1 MPSIDAARRRLRLA
15 DSHISVLGLLVEEES
30 VPGELDTALTE
41 LRSAGIVGDDGSIT
55 GELYPLVATLM
66 EPRVIVSTE
75 ITGPQGVL
83 ESGAVIGNDFVFVH
97 EGWPGESESEYLPVE
112 APLLVP
118 ALARSVDLHEDV
130 LNGLDFTEVITST
143 TGELDALMVRMES
156 GRGSVET
163 EEVVRETGA
172 PARLVEVL
180 AQLNCMWRMTV
191 VWKNA
196 HVENPEPTFTGLAV
210 WDCGMEGYWVRELP
224 VEPVREGDVT
234 LESPLRVRR
243 TNAKELWQAIAD
255 LLPEG
260 SELG

>member
-15 DSHISVLGLLVEEES
+15 DPHISVLGLLVEEDA
-30 VPGELDTALTE
+30 VPDALDVALAE
-41 LRSAGIVGDDGSIT
+41 LRAAGIVGDDGSIT
-55 GELYPLVATLM
+55 GELYPLVVTLA
-66 EPRVIVSTE
+66 EPRVIVRTE

-83 ESGAVIGNDFVFVH
+83 ESGAVISDDFVFVH

-118 ALARSVDLHEDV
+118 ALARSVDLHSDILEGAD
-130 LNGLDFTEVITST
+130 LTEVITST
-143 TGELDALMVRMES
+143 TGELDALMVRMEAR
-156 GRGSVET
+156 RGDVDA
-163 EEVVRETGA
+163 EVVARETGA
-172 PARLVEVL
+172 PERLVEVL

-196 HVENPEPTFTGLAV
+196 HAENPEPTFTGLAV
-210 WDCGMEGYWVRELP
+210 WDCGLEGYWVRELP
-224 VEPVREGDVT
+224 AEPVREGDVT

>member
-30 VPGELDTALTE
+30 VPAELDTALTE

-66 EPRVIVSTE
+66 EPRVIVRTE

-118 ALARSVDLHEDV
+118 ALARSVDLHEDI

-191 VWKNA
+191 VWKNV

>member
-1 MPSIDAARRRLRLA
+1 MPSLDAARRRLRLA
-15 DSHISVLGLLVEEES
+15 DPHISVLGLLVEEDA
-30 VPGELDTALTE
+30 VPAELGAAHAE
-41 LRSAGIVGDDGSIT
+41 LQAAGIVGEDGAIS
-55 GELYPLVATLM
+55 GDLYPLVSTLLA
-66 EPRVIVSTE
+66 PRVIVRTE

-97 EGWPGESESEYLPVE
+97 EGWPGESESEYVPVE

-118 ALARSVDLHEDV
+118 ALGRSVDLHADI
-130 LNGLDFTEVITST
+130 LDGADLTEVITST
-143 TGELDALMVRMES
+143 TGELDALMVRMEA
-156 GRGSVET
+156 GQGEVDT
-163 EEVVRETGA
+163 EAVVRETGA

-191 VWKNA
+191 AWKNA

-224 VEPVREGDVT
+224 VEPVREGEVS
-234 LESPLRVRR
+234 LESPLRIRR
-243 TNAKELWQAIAD
+243 TDAKELWQMIAD

>member
-15 DSHISVLGLLVEEES
+15 DPHISVLGILVEESE
-30 VPGELDTALTE
+30 VPGELETALAE
-41 LRSAGIVGDDGSIT
+41 LRSAGIVGDDGSII
-55 GELYPLVATLM
+55 GDLYPLVATLL
-66 EPRVIVSTE
+66 EPRVIVRTE

-97 EGWPGESESEYLPVE
+97 EGWPGEAESEYLPVE

-118 ALARSVDLHEDV
+118 ALARSIDLHEDV
-130 LNGLDFTEVITST
+130 VEGADLTETIVST
-143 TGELDALMVRMES
+143 TGELDALMVRMEA
-156 GRGSVET
+156 GQGIVDT
-163 EEVVRETGA
+163 EEAARETGA
-172 PARLVEVL
+172 PERLVEVL

-191 VWKNA
+191 AWKNA

-224 VEPVREGDVT
+224 AEPVREGEVT

-243 TNAKELWQAIAD
+243 TNAKELWQMLAD
-255 LLPEG
+255 LLPDG

>member
-15 DSHISVLGLLVEEES
+15 DTHISVLGLLVEEDS
-30 VPGELDTALTE
+30 VPVELESALAE
-41 LRSAGIVGDDGSIT
+41 LRSAAIVGDDGSII
-55 GELYPLVATLM
+55 GDLYPLVSTLLA
-66 EPRVIVSTE
+66 PRVIVRTE
-75 ITGPQGVL
+75 ITGHQGVL
-83 ESGAVIGNDFVFVH
+83 ESGAVIGNDFVFTH
-97 EGWPGESESEYLPVE
+97 EGWPGETESEYVPVE

-118 ALARSVDLHEDV
+118 ALARSVDLHEDIV
-130 LNGLDFTEVITST
+130 DDADLAEVITST
-143 TGELDALMVRMES
+143 TGELDALMVRMEA
-156 GRGSVET
+156 GRGEVDT

-196 HVENPEPTFTGLAV
+196 HVEDPEPTFKGLAV
-210 WDCGMEGYWVRELP
+210 WDCGMEGYWIRELP
-224 VEPVREGDVT
+224 AEPVREGEVT

-243 TNAKELWQAIAD
+243 TNAKELWQMIAD

>member
-15 DSHISVLGLLVEEES
+15 DSHISVLGLLVEENE
-30 VPGELDTALTE
+30 VPAELEVALAE
-41 LRSAGIVGDDGSIT
+41 LRTAGIVVDDGAIAA
-55 GELYPLVATLM
+55 ELFPLVSTLM
-66 EPRVIVSTE
+66 KPRVIVRTE
-75 ITGPQGVL
+75 ITGPQGIL
-83 ESGAVIGNDFVFVH
+83 ESGAVLGDEFVFVH
-97 EGWPGESESEYLPVE
+97 EGWPGEAESEYLPVD
-112 APLLVP
+112 APLLGP
-118 ALARSVDLHEDV
+118 ALARSVDLHEDI
-130 LNGLDFTEVITST
+130 LDGADLSEVITST
-143 TGELDALMVRMES
+143 TGELDALMVRMEAVQ
-156 GRGSVET
+156 G
-163 EEVVRETGA
+163 VVDIAEFARETGA

-224 VEPVREGDVT
+224 AEPVREGEVT

-243 TNAKELWQAIAD
+243 TNAKELWQAIAG